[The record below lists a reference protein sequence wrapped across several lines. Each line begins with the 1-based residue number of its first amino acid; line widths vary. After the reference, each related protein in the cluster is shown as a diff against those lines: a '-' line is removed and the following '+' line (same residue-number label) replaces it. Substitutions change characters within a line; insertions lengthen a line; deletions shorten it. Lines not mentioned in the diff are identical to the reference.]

1 MREALGRRKQYSKE
15 NVEETSKTNLNKQ
28 KGITL
33 IALAVTIVVLL
44 ILAGITIN
52 MLFGSDGLFN
62 ISNQAKER
70 YEIGALKDKINNVI
84 ADWSIERLTKP
95 GITVDDLWDKMVEAD
110 IITDPETD
118 VEGPEKEG
126 ENDVYQVTTNE
137 GYVVEVIVMPDG
149 SVVIG
154 DAVKGDKLPPKIVS
168 VETTSGTN
176 NIQLTVTM
184 NRWENGTISYYYKKD
199 GEEDS
204 SYKTFKENTTELTA
218 NIEGLEQ
225 NVVYNIKIVAENE
238 NGSTEKVVNETTGE
252 LKEGTVKQKGPTVW
266 TNGTASIELETT
278 ETGVTIQYQ
287 IDTMERQWIDYE
299 GPITGLNHNQ
309 TVYAVITDGNNI
321 SGHTS
326 IDILDEEGPNVTVSK
341 GTVTTN
347 SVQVSVN
354 SSDAQWG
361 MPESITYN
369 YYIKTSA
376 GSYKADPDYTGTE
389 TSYTFTGLTQNT
401 SYDVKVTTTDKAR
414 NPGEGQATNI
424 TTNTVGGASED
435 LREGNIIAS
444 EPTWQNGIASITLS
458 KGTGVSSAFTIQ
470 YQIGGIEEGNWKN
483 VPTGANSVT
492 VTGLQHS
499 HKVYA
504 RLTDGVNTG
513 SYASVD
519 ILDKLL
525 PQSANIQIN
534 GGTSTTTTG
543 SITATVTH
551 TDNESG
557 VDIANC
563 RWVYNTNATKIG
575 TEASS
580 YPNKFNSNGEQITLK
595 ANTPGTYYLHVLTVD
610 KGENVTETVSE
621 AITLRQLVTGI
632 TLNQTSATI
641 TEGETLQLTATVT
654 PNNASNKTLKWSS
667 NNTGVATV
675 STNGLVTAKTPG
687 TATITVEAQDGSNKT
702 ATCSVTVNK
711 KPATNVNE
719 LEAGDYVIYVDGT
732 GVTRGC
738 VVLYDSSSPY
748 GVEIIT
754 METVEDVTLGNSNF
768 NTSMN
773 SYNNAISTLNN
784 VTSKYINTTYV
795 DKARSVGSVPN
806 NPNSQSGYYTFTEFS
821 SSYSGKLRD
830 IDTNYETDLDQM
842 KALNIN
848 DIDEEYWLA
857 SRKVISNSSV
867 SNFNVRSVRISGSVG
882 SSGLCS
888 VHNYGGAFSGSYAY
902 GLRPIFHLRSNIKV
916 TGGTGEK
923 GDPYTLVT

>member
-687 TATITVEAQDGSNKT
+687 TATITVAAQDGSNKT
-702 ATCSVTVNK
+702 ATCSITVNK
-711 KPATNVNE
+711 KVTNINE
-719 LEAGDYVIYVDGT
+719 LEAGDYVNYEDGT
-732 GVTRGC
+732 GVTRKC

-754 METVEDVTLGNSNF
+754 METVEQVILG
-768 NTSMN
+768 
-773 SYNNAISTLNN
+773 
-784 VTSKYINTTYV
+784 
-795 DKARSVGSVPN
+795 D
-806 NPNSQSGYYTFTEFS
+806 S
-821 SSYSGKLRD
+821 SSF
-830 IDTNYETDLDQM
+830 T
-842 KALNIN
+842 KAMN
-848 DIDEEYWLA
+848 
-857 SRKVISNSSV
+857 
-867 SNFNVRSVRISGSVG
+867 
-882 SSGLCS
+882 
-888 VHNYGGAFSGSYAY
+888 
-902 GLRPIFHLRSNIKV
+902 
-916 TGGTGEK
+916 
-923 GDPYTLVT
+923 

>member
-504 RLTDGVNTG
+504 RLSDGVNTG

-867 SNFNVRSVRISGSVG
+867 SNFNVRSVRVSGSVG

>member
-641 TEGETLQLTATVT
+641 TEGETLQLTATVS

-857 SRKVISNSSV
+857 SRAVISNSSV
-867 SNFNVRSVRISGSVG
+867 TNFNVRSVRTSGIMS

>member
-504 RLTDGVNTG
+504 RLSDGVNTG

-867 SNFNVRSVRISGSVG
+867 SNFNVRSVRVSGSVG

-916 TGGTGEK
+916 TGETGEK

>member
-238 NGSTEKVVNETTGE
+238 NGSTEKIVNETTGE

-867 SNFNVRSVRISGSVG
+867 SNFNVRSLRASGSLG

-888 VHNYGGAFSGSYAY
+888 VFDFGVGYSGSYAY